1 MSIQLTTISIR
12 LSAPS
17 VLAVIDVACRVVLLA
32 RRHGIEVDA
41 CVQSP
46 EAFAVVELLGLSD
59 IVVRSDQTSDMPHD
73 NPPSTSR

>member
-46 EAFAVVELLGLSD
+46 EVPP
-59 IVVRSDQTSDMPHD
+59 RSATGRILPAGF
-73 NPPSTSR
+73 SRDGQFQ

>member
-41 CVQSP
+41 RVESP

-59 IVVRSDQTSDMPHD
+59 IVVRSDQTSDVSHD
-73 NPPSTSR
+73 YPPSTGR